1 MPRSHNKRHSLPVL
15 LTRRRMLIAELPRLR
30 AKRRVDGEWK
40 PVGSYLIDV
49 RTKAVGR
56 IAKASGVFP
65 ETRNGTELIQQ
76 IRMMLREL
84 DTNRDIGK
92 LTQIKQGKVHLLDA
106 LAAWKAGRLNFAE
119 SYAGDPLLPRL
130 EQWLAVTPVSGIT
143 IKQYRNYIARL
154 QRLGM
159 ISPAT
164 KVRDCA
170 DVLRAVR
177 TVMAKEHKAVYFG
190 NIRQMFMSFL
200 VNHLGYDAESHV
212 LRDVKRILPLKVKK
226 RREHHPLRG
235 PRDLIELGARINTSG
250 RWGNREVDYKSW
262 IYFMALTGMRPTEFE
277 RGLWERDAATGH
289 LRIKGTKTRNA
300 VRVIPL
306 IMWLEPAKRTLGNLQ
321 MRLVNLE
328 PPTVVRARDFRRTS
342 AVWYEQAGV
351 PRSRYAY
358 YLGHGPKD
366 MTALYESRT
375 PTKDELDADRAS
387 LLAWLEEQK
396 AAPKVEEVPEVLPEP
411 IEFIQHMEQ
420 LERREQQEPQPQP
433 VS

>member
-1 MPRSHNKRHSLPVL
+1 MI
-15 LTRRRMLIAELPRLR
+15 IAELPRLR
-30 AKRRVDGEWK
+30 AKRLVDGEWK
-40 PVGSYLIDV
+40 PVGSFIIDV

-65 ETRNGTELIQQ
+65 DTRNGTELIQQ
-76 IRMMLREL
+76 IKMMLREL
-84 DTNRDIGK
+84 DTNRDVSK

-119 SYAGDPLLPRL
+119 SYAGDALLPSL
-130 EQWLAVTPVSGIT
+130 HKWLDVAPVSAIT

-154 QRLGM
+154 ERMGM
-159 ISPAT
+159 IAAST

-170 DVLRAVR
+170 DVLRAMR

-190 NIRQMFMSFL
+190 NIRQMFMSYL

-235 PRDLIELGARINTSG
+235 PRELIELGARINTGG

-277 RGLWERDAATGH
+277 RGLWERDTATGH
-289 LRIKGTKTRNA
+289 LRIRGTKTRNA

-321 MRLVNLE
+321 MRLVNIR
-328 PPTVVRARDFRRTS
+328 PPTVVRTRDFRRTS

-351 PRSRYAY
+351 PRSRYSY

-375 PTKDELDADRAS
+375 PSKEELDADRTA
-387 LLAWLEEQK
+387 LLAWLDEQK
-396 AAPKVEEVPEVLPEP
+396 AAPPVAEVPSALPEP
-411 IEFIQHMEQ
+411 VAFIAQ
-420 LERREQQEPQPQP
+420 LEEGTALLTAK
-433 VS
+433 